1 MIPAYFVRKEKAACT
16 KGTSS
21 LSRSDGTFHPKVSHF
36 ATVPTS
42 LSGGKVTS
50 EDLVDD
56 CGTTPSHRRDD
67 LKLI

>member
-1 MIPAYFVRKEKAACT
+1 MILLCIVRKEKAACT

-21 LSRSDGTFHPKVSHF
+21 LSRSNVIFHPKMSYF

-42 LSGGKVTS
+42 VYWGKVTS

-56 CGTTPSHRRDD
+56 FGTP
-67 LKLI
+67 

>member
-1 MIPAYFVRKEKAACT
+1 MILPCIVRKEKAACT

-21 LSRSDGTFHPKVSHF
+21 LSRSNVSFHPKVSPF

-56 CGTTPSHRRDD
+56 CGTTQNQRRDD